1 VRDLTIFFNNNQN
14 ERLIGR
20 QKYKNLLKIE

>member
-1 VRDLTIFFNNNQN
+1 VRDLTIFFNINQN